1 MAAEIYVIEELYYIV
16 LIRYNFYCLNLNIRK
31 LGHPNSLDIN
41 VKDYNKAGNSALY
54 RPWQRE

>member
-54 RPWQRE
+54 RP